1 LPPRAQE
8 VRVKYFEKLAGDRIY
23 LSPVDADDH
32 GSFYEWYNDSE
43 TASLIGTIAKSYSV
57 EEEKEMVAGLAKNE
71 NAFAIMERQRDR
83 MIGFCS
89 FFDISAADRTAE
101 LGMLIGE
108 KGSRDKGYGTEVLRL
123 MLDHGF
129 GALELNNIMLR
140 TFAFN
145 ERAIHLYRKHGFR
158 EIGRR
163 RQSYHCGNNY
173 HDEVFMD
180 MLREDYLAKH

>member
-1 LPPRAQE
+1 M
-8 VRVKYFEKLAGDRIY
+8 KYFEKLAGDRIY
-23 LSPVDADDH
+23 LSPVNADDY

-43 TASLIGTIAKSYSV
+43 TASLIGTIAKSYSIA
-57 EEEKEMVAGLAKNE
+57 EEKELVAGLAKNE
-71 NAFAIMERQRDR
+71 NAFAIVERQRDR

-129 GALELNNIMLR
+129 DALELNNIMLR

-163 RQSYHCGNNY
+163 RQSYHCGNKY